1 MKHFKKRFTVFAN
14 KSKENVSDSRN
25 AKEHYQPFI
34 RKKNEKAVKQ
44 VIRTNYLSNKT
55 NQNFWKP
62 KHIWYKTNHYRTSKH
77 FP

>member
-55 NQNFWKP
+55 NQNF
-62 KHIWYKTNHYRTSKH
+62 
-77 FP
+77 